1 MSKIFYLISLLII
14 SLISSAL
21 RGIDVSYHN
30 GEIDFSKVKSQVD
43 FVIMRAGYGNK
54 DADSKEVKFST
65 YYEDAK
71 KNNIPVG
78 TYWYCYA
85 LTPAEALEEA
95 QVFMKRVQGKKFEF
109 PVYYDVEEPSVLAT
123 GSENLK
129 NMINTFCGELE
140 KNNYYCGVYA
150 SLNVFLQTFP
160 EEIYQKYAVWVAY
173 WSENRPQIN
182 GTSWG
187 IWQYTSDGSMDG
199 VESSRVD
206 FDTAEINYE
215 PIIKFLGKNGYD
227 KYSK

>member
-1 MSKIFYLISLLII
+1 MRKIIYICFLLIP
-14 SLISSAL
+14 LITSAL
-21 RGIDVSYHN
+21 RGIDVSYHD
-30 GEIDFSKVKSQVD
+30 GEIDFTKVKPQVD
-43 FVIMRAGYGNK
+43 FVIMRAGYGIK
-54 DADSKEVKFST
+54 DEDSKEVKFNT

-85 LTPAEALEEA
+85 LTPESALQEAK
-95 QVFMKRVQGKKFEF
+95 VFLKKVKGKKFEF
-109 PVYYDVEEPSVLAT
+109 PVYYDVEEPSVLET

-129 NMINTFCGELE
+129 NIINTFCGELE

-150 SLNVFLQTFP
+150 SLNVFLNKFP
-160 EEIYQKYAVWVAY
+160 AEIYQNYAVWVAY
-173 WSENRPQIN
+173 WSQNRPQIN

-199 VESSRVD
+199 VQSERVD

>member
-1 MSKIFYLISLLII
+1 MRKIIYICFLLIP
-14 SLISSAL
+14 LITSAL
-21 RGIDVSYHN
+21 RGIDVSYHD
-30 GEIDFSKVKSQVD
+30 GEIDFTKVKPQVD
-43 FVIMRAGYGNK
+43 FVIMRAGYGIK
-54 DADSKEVKFST
+54 DEDSKEVKFNT

-85 LTPAEALEEA
+85 LTPESALQEAK
-95 QVFMKRVQGKKFEF
+95 VFLKKVKGKKFEF
-109 PVYYDVEEPSVLAT
+109 PVYYDVEEPSVLET

-129 NMINTFCGELE
+129 NIINTFCGELE

-150 SLNVFLQTFP
+150 SLNVFLNKFP
-160 EEIYQKYAVWVAY
+160 AEIYQKYAVWVAY
-173 WSENRPQIN
+173 WSQNRPQIN

-199 VESSRVD
+199 VQSERVD

>member
-1 MSKIFYLISLLII
+1 MSKTIYISFLLLIP
-14 SLISSAL
+14 LISSAL
-21 RGIDVSYHN
+21 RGIDVSYHD
-30 GEIDFSKVKSQVD
+30 GEIDFAKVKPQVD
-43 FVIMRAGYGNK
+43 FVIMRAGYGIK
-54 DADSKEVKFST
+54 DEDSKEVKFNT

-85 LTPAEALEEA
+85 LTPEVALQEAK
-95 QVFMKRVQGKKFEF
+95 VFLKKVKGKKFEF
-109 PVYYDVEEPSVLAT
+109 PVYYDVEEPSVLET

-129 NMINTFCGELE
+129 NIINTFCGELE

-150 SLNVFLQTFP
+150 SLNVFLNKFP
-160 EEIYQKYAVWVAY
+160 AEIYQKYAVWVAY
-173 WSENRPQIN
+173 WSQNRPQIN

-199 VESSRVD
+199 VQSERVD

-215 PIIKFLGKNGYD
+215 PIIKFRK
-227 KYSK
+227 KWV